1 MMFILNS
8 QVYFNKKNFIEVVGM
23 PASGKTTLVKQL
35 VNKKTNCI
43 NVNERLPKGTIQR
56 QLRKIKCGFLLF
68 IDSPNSFIRDTKI
81 IIASKQ
87 DSKINLYSVLSN
99 WYLISYQNRNCSVDK
114 NEYIWDQGLF
124 QAIWSIYY
132 SALNEFDYLGL
143 LKDKKLPHTIFL
155 TDINNEELI
164 LRSHQRQDS
173 NRLNYDD
180 KEKIVKGRTA
190 LARTL
195 QVMEQVGYQQKS
207 KSG

>member
-8 QVYFNKKNFIEVVGM
+8 QVYFNKKNFIEVIGM

-35 VNKKTNCI
+35 VNEKTKCI
-43 NVNERLPKGTIQR
+43 NVNEHLPKGTIQR
-56 QLRKIKCGFLLF
+56 QLRKIKCGLLLF
-68 IDSPNSFIRDTKI
+68 IDSPNGFIRDTKI

>member
-1 MMFILNS
+1 MFILNS
-8 QVYFNKKNFIEVVGM
+8 QVYFNKKNFIEVIGM

-35 VNKKTNCI
+35 VNEKTKCI
-43 NVNERLPKGTIQR
+43 NVNEHLPKGTIQR
-56 QLRKIKCGFLLF
+56 QLRKIKCGLLLF
-68 IDSPNSFIRDTKI
+68 IDSPKGFIRDTKI
-81 IIASKQ
+81 IISSKQ
-87 DSKINLYSVLSN
+87 NSKINLYSVLSN
-99 WYLISYQNRNCSVDK
+99 WYLIVYQNRNYSVDE

-143 LKDKKLPHTIFL
+143 LKDKNLPHTVFL
-155 TDINNEELI
+155 TDVNNEELI

-180 KEKIVKGRTA
+180 KEKIVKGRKA

-195 QVMEQVGYQQKS
+195 QVMEQVGYQQKR

>member
-8 QVYFNKKNFIEVVGM
+8 QVYFNKKNFIEVIGM

-35 VNKKTNCI
+35 VNEKTKCI
-43 NVNERLPKGTIQR
+43 NVNEHLPKGTIQR
-56 QLRKIKCGFLLF
+56 QLRKIKCGLLLF
-68 IDSPNSFIRDTKI
+68 IDSPNGFIRDTKI
-81 IIASKQ
+81 ILSSKQ
-87 DSKINLYSVLSN
+87 NSKINLYSVLSN
-99 WYLISYQNRNCSVDK
+99 WYLIVYQNRNYSVDE

-143 LKDKKLPHTIFL
+143 LKDKNLPHTVFL
-155 TDINNEELI
+155 TDVNNEELI

-180 KEKIVKGRTA
+180 KEKIVKGRKA

-195 QVMEQVGYQQKS
+195 QVMEQVGYQQKR

>member
-1 MMFILNS
+1 MFILNS
-8 QVYFNKKNFIEVVGM
+8 QVYFNKKNFIEVIGM

-35 VNKKTNCI
+35 VNEKTKCI
-43 NVNERLPKGTIQR
+43 NVNEHLPKGTIQR
-56 QLRKIKCGFLLF
+56 QLRKIKCGLLLF
-68 IDSPNSFIRDTKI
+68 IDSPNGFIRDTKI
-81 IIASKQ
+81 ILSSKQ
-87 DSKINLYSVLSN
+87 NSKINLYSVLSN
-99 WYLISYQNRNCSVDK
+99 WYLIVYQNRNYSVDE

-143 LKDKKLPHTIFL
+143 LKDKNLPHTVFL
-155 TDINNEELI
+155 TDVNNEELI

-180 KEKIVKGRTA
+180 KEKIVKGRKA

-195 QVMEQVGYQQKS
+195 QVMEQVGYQQKR

>member
-1 MMFILNS
+1 MFILNS
-8 QVYFNKKNFIEVVGM
+8 QVYFNKKNFSEVVGM

-35 VNKKTNCI
+35 VNEKTKCI
-43 NVNERLPKGTIQR
+43 NVNEHLPKGTIQR
-56 QLRKIKCGFLLF
+56 QLRKIKCGLLLF
-68 IDSPNSFIRDTKI
+68 IDSPNGFIRDTKI
-81 IIASKQ
+81 ILSSKQ
-87 DSKINLYSVLSN
+87 NSKINLYSVLSN
-99 WYLISYQNRNCSVDK
+99 WYLIVYQNRNYSVDE

-143 LKDKKLPHTIFL
+143 LKDKNLPHTVFL
-155 TDINNEELI
+155 TDVNNEELI

-180 KEKIVKGRTA
+180 KEKIVKGRKA

-195 QVMEQVGYQQKS
+195 QVMEQVGYQQKR